1 MKIKKKKTLKNVY
14 INILQLSR
22 ILQVINN
29 NSMFLVYLFY
39 IIVLYEHMYLY
50 TEY

>member
-1 MKIKKKKTLKNVY
+1 MKIKKKTLKNVY